1 MTTTLA
7 DHLRALPDDK
17 LGALLRLR
25 PDLVVPVP
33 ADLSALAARA
43 QSRVSVARAL
53 DGLDRFTLEIL
64 DGLRLVADDRGVASV
79 NALLALTAEAGADPA
94 RVGQAVQ
101 SLRDKL
107 LIFGPNGT
115 AVRIV
120 RAVEELA
127 PPHPAGLGRP
137 AAELG
142 RPVSDLVADPAGL
155 RRTLLSAPPEA
166 RAVLDR
172 LAAGPPVGSI
182 QPGTLTAVES
192 PVRWLVQR
200 NLLVAIADDL
210 VELPREIG
218 IVLRRETG
226 PLGPL
231 HPDPPALDDAPI
243 RTGADSAG
251 AGQALEAVR
260 HLETLLNCLSNT
272 PAPVLKSFG
281 LGTRDLRRLAK
292 EAGVTEE
299 IAALLLEIAYASG
312 LLTYTDRTV
321 RTGDQT
327 WLPAPAYD
335 TWRSDGLARRWALI
349 ARAWLKMTRA
359 PSSVGHRDFKEKLIN
374 ALSHEAERPAAPR
387 ARRAVLSILAELP
400 DGAAPS
406 ADTVL
411 SRLAWLSP
419 RRAAQADLRSA
430 PPSLARAALT
440 EAAALGVTA
449 LDALTDYGRRL
460 VAEMGP
466 RQDEDPLGIRAPEGA
481 PTDPVVA
488 VLDTLIPAPID
499 HVLVQADLTVVVPGP
514 PEPALAAELALLAE
528 SESRG
533 GAGVYRVTAA
543 TVRRALDAGY
553 AAADIHALLR
563 RRSRTPL
570 PQALEYLIDDVARR
584 HGGLRVST
592 AGAYLR
598 GDDEALIGEVFADRR
613 LAGLSLRRLA
623 PTVLAT
629 PHPVPR
635 LLQELRDAGYA
646 PVPEDASGATVV
658 TRPKAP
664 RAPARP
670 APHPGRTDDFD
681 PQYVSEPRVAA
692 IVEQL
697 RVGDRIARAARRSN
711 EAAAPVGPDGMPL
724 ARSQAHTEA
733 LSTLVQALR
742 DQTRVWVGYVDA
754 QGTTAAKLVRPVSM
768 GSGYLRAE
776 DDRTETLHTFALHRI
791 TSAVIDE

>member
-7 DHLRALPDDK
+7 DHLRALPDDQ

-33 ADLSALAARA
+33 TDLSALATRA

-79 NALLALTAEAGADPA
+79 EALLALTAEAGADPT
-94 RVGQAVQ
+94 RVRQAVQ
-101 SLRDKL
+101 HLRDKL
-107 LIFGPNGT
+107 LIYGAHST
-115 AVRIV
+115 VRIV
-120 RAVEELA
+120 RAIEELA
-127 PPHPAGLGRP
+127 PPHPAGLGRA

-142 RPVSDLVADPAGL
+142 PAVADLVADPAGL

-200 NLLVAIADDL
+200 HLLVAIADDL
-210 VELPREIG
+210 VELPREVG
-218 IVLRRETG
+218 IVLRREAG

-231 HPDPPALDDAPI
+231 QPDPPGLDDAPV
-243 RTGADSAG
+243 RSGADSAG
-251 AGQALEAVR
+251 AGQALDAVR

-321 RTGDQT
+321 RTGDQM

-349 ARAWLKMTRA
+349 ARAWLRMTRA
-359 PSSVGHRDFKEKLIN
+359 PSSVGHRDFKDKLIN

-387 ARRAVLSILAELP
+387 ARRAVLSILADLP

-406 ADTVL
+406 ADAVL
-411 SRLAWLSP
+411 NRLAWLSP
-419 RRAAQADLRSA
+419 RRAAQTDLPSA
-430 PPSLARAALT
+430 PPSLTRAALT
-440 EAAALGVTA
+440 EAAALGVTG
-449 LDALTDYGRRL
+449 LDALTGYGRRL
-460 VAEMGP
+460 VAEIGP
-466 RQDEDPLGIRAPEGA
+466 RQEEDPLGIRAPEGA
-481 PTDPVVA
+481 PADPVVGA
-488 VLDTLIPAPID
+488 LDTLIPTPID

-528 SESRG
+528 VPRRG
-533 GAGVYRVTAA
+533 RRVPGHRRHCPAGPG
-543 TVRRALDAGY
+543 RR
-553 AAADIHALLR
+553 LR
-563 RRSRTPL
+563 R
-570 PQALEYLIDDVARR
+570 
-584 HGGLRVST
+584 G
-592 AGAYLR
+592 
-598 GDDEALIGEVFADRR
+598 
-613 LAGLSLRRLA
+613 
-623 PTVLAT
+623 
-629 PHPVPR
+629 
-635 LLQELRDAGYA
+635 
-646 PVPEDASGATVV
+646 
-658 TRPKAP
+658 
-664 RAPARP
+664 
-670 APHPGRTDDFD
+670 
-681 PQYVSEPRVAA
+681 
-692 IVEQL
+692 
-697 RVGDRIARAARRSN
+697 
-711 EAAAPVGPDGMPL
+711 
-724 ARSQAHTEA
+724 
-733 LSTLVQALR
+733 
-742 DQTRVWVGYVDA
+742 
-754 QGTTAAKLVRPVSM
+754 
-768 GSGYLRAE
+768 
-776 DDRTETLHTFALHRI
+776 
-791 TSAVIDE
+791 